1 VKTADSV
8 LVVDDEVDILELIKY
23 NLAKDGFE
31 VVTVETGEAAL
42 EQVRKKPP
50 ALIVL
55 DLMLPGLDGLTVC
68 KQLKRHPSTAGIPIL
83 MLTAKSEDSDVV
95 AGLELGADDYL
106 TKPFSPRVLIARI
119 RAVLRRRAEQN
130 GQHGQATPARIEAGP
145 IVIDRNRHEV
155 LCDGSEVTLS
165 ATEFAILWF
174 LASHPSWVFSRTQ
187 IIDAIRGDDYA
198 VTERAVDVQ
207 ILGLRRK
214 LGEYGRYVET
224 VRGVGYRLTS
234 EQ

>member
-1 VKTADSV
+1 MKTADSV

-119 RAVLRRRAEQN
+119 RAVLRRHAEQN
-130 GQHGQATPARIEAGP
+130 GQYGQATPARIEAGP

-187 IIDAIRGDDYA
+187 IIDAIRGEDYA